1 MDKKKKIAFQLDTPY
16 SAVSWPHVH
25 PNDQDTILELLCSL
39 LSPLGH
45 YRSQHTHASKGNRAK
60 KRKRKEQSN
69 QETAPPVP
77 PVPELQSYVDI
88 GLSCV
93 SRCLQ
98 QTASEGLETTSLRD
112 NQKPEDI
119 PASRFYSAIFVTRSG
134 QPNALSS
141 HLPQM
146 VAVASKSHPSQSP
159 TRLVEL
165 PRACEGR
172 LCESLGIPRVS
183 CIGICVGAPNSSALV
198 DFTRAHVAI
207 TDVSWFQEALDGE
220 YRATRINSI
229 ETFIGVRKKTRNR
242 STQ

>member
-1 MDKKKKIAFQLDTPY
+1 MDKKKKISFHLDTPY
-16 SAVSWPHVH
+16 SAVTWPQIL
-25 PNDQDTILELLCSL
+25 PKDQDTILELLCSL

-45 YRSQHTHASKGNRAK
+45 YRSQHVHASKGNRAK
-60 KRKRKEQSN
+60 KRKRKEQSDL
-69 QETAPPVP
+69 ETAPPSP

-98 QTASEGLETTSLRD
+98 KTASERLETSSV
-112 NQKPEDI
+112 PEGQELEGLTKG
-119 PASRFYSAIFVTRSG
+119 RFYSAIFVARSG

-146 VAVASKSHPSQSP
+146 VAVASKSHPSLP
-159 TRLVEL
+159 LTRLVEL

-183 CIGICVGAPNSSALV
+183 CIGLCVDAPNSNPLI
-198 DFTRAHVAI
+198 DFTRQHVAI
-207 TDVSWFQEALDGE
+207 PEVAWLQEARHAE
-220 YRATRINSI
+220 YRPTKINST
-229 ETFIGVRKKTRNR
+229 ETVIGAKKKAREK
-242 STQ
+242 STK

>member
-1 MDKKKKIAFQLDTPY
+1 MDKKKKTVFQLDTPY
-16 SAVSWPHVH
+16 SAVPWPHIP
-25 PNDQDTILELLCSL
+25 PNDQDTILELLCNL

-45 YRSQHTHASKGNRAK
+45 YRAQHTHVSKGNRFK
-60 KRKRKEQSN
+60 KRKRKEQSDE
-69 QETAPPVP
+69 ETAPPVP

-98 QTASEGLETTSLRD
+98 KTTSEGSERRYSRHD
-112 NQKPEDI
+112 QKSDKTHP
-119 PASRFYSAIFVTRSG
+119 SRFYSVIFVTRSG

-146 VAVASKSHPSQSP
+146 VAVASKSHPSQAP

-183 CIGICVGAPNSSALV
+183 CIGICVEAPNSNALV
-198 DFTRAHVAI
+198 DFARDHVA
-207 TDVSWFQEALDGE
+207 TARVPWFQEAADGE
-220 YRATRINSI
+220 YRTTKINPI
-229 ETFIGVRKKTRNR
+229 ETIIGASKKTQKRNNP
-242 STQ
+242 

>member
-1 MDKKKKIAFQLDTPY
+1 MDKKKRTVFQLDTPY
-16 SAVSWPHVH
+16 SAAPWPQIL
-25 PNDQDTILELLCSL
+25 PKDQDTILELLCTL

-45 YRSQHTHASKGNRAK
+45 YRSQYTHASKGNRAK

-69 QETAPPVP
+69 QEAPPPVP
-77 PVPELQSYVDI
+77 PAPELQSYIDI

-98 QTASEGLETTSLRD
+98 KTASDGLEAKSQRD
-112 NQKPEDI
+112 GQKPEEI
-119 PASRFYSAIFVTRSG
+119 STGRFYSVIFIARSG

-146 VAVASKSHPSQSP
+146 VAVASKSHPSQPP

-172 LCESLGIPRVS
+172 LCETLGIPHVS
-183 CIGICVGAPNSSALV
+183 CIGICVGAPNSNALV
-198 DFTRAHVAI
+198 DFTREHVAA
-207 TDVSWFQEALDGE
+207 TKVPWLQEAVDAGF
-220 YRATRINSI
+220 RTTKINVI
-229 ETFIGVRKKTRNR
+229 ETVIGSRKKAKIK
-242 STQ
+242 ST

>member
-16 SAVSWPHVH
+16 SAITWPQIL
-25 PNDQDTILELLCSL
+25 PKDQDTILELLCSL

-45 YRSQHTHASKGNRAK
+45 YRSQHVHASKGNRAK
-60 KRKRKEQSN
+60 KRKRKEQSGL
-69 QETAPPVP
+69 ETAPPVP

-98 QTASEGLETTSLRD
+98 KTASESLGTSSVREG
-112 NQKPEDI
+112 QEVEGI
-119 PASRFYSAIFVTRSG
+119 PTGRFYSAIFVARSG

-146 VAVASKSHPSQSP
+146 VAVASKSHPSRPP

-165 PRACEGR
+165 PRACEVR

-183 CIGICVGAPNSSALV
+183 CIGLCVDAPNSIPLV
-198 DFTRAHVAI
+198 DFTRQHVAI
-207 TDVSWFQEALDGE
+207 TEVPWLQEASNAE
-220 YRATRINSI
+220 YRTTKINST
-229 ETFIGVRKKTRNR
+229 ETVIGAKKKARD
-242 STQ
+242 STTK

>member
-1 MDKKKKIAFQLDTPY
+1 MDKKKKISFHLDTPY
-16 SAVSWPHVH
+16 SAAAWPQI
-25 PNDQDTILELLCSL
+25 PPKDQDIILELLCSL

-45 YRSQHTHASKGNRAK
+45 YRSQHIHPSKGNRAK

-69 QETAPPVP
+69 SETAPPAP
-77 PVPELQSYVDI
+77 PAPEIQSYVDI

-98 QTASEGLETTSLRD
+98 KTTSEGLESSSLRD
-112 NQKPEDI
+112 GQKLEEL
-119 PASRFYSAIFVTRSG
+119 PASRFYSAIFVARSG

-146 VAVASKSHPSQSP
+146 VAVACKSHPSQPP

-165 PRACEGR
+165 PKACESR

-183 CIGICVGAPNSSALV
+183 CIGICVGAPNSNALV
-198 DFTRAHVAI
+198 DFTREHVVI
-207 TDVSWFQEALDGE
+207 TKVPWLEEASDAE
-220 YRATRINSI
+220 YRSTRINTI
-229 ETFIGVRKKTRNR
+229 ATAIGSRKKIRGR
-242 STQ
+242 ST